1 MDGDTN
7 QKLDQLYD
15 DVQSIKSVIR
25 QKKSTLHQVLHPRHL
40 RLSMLFIG
48 FCISLFSL
56 VYYFL
61 MLRYVNF
68 STVPPQTRQIY
79 IISMSLMVVVLL
91 SLFFV
96 FWSKSMANNKI
107 KGSGELWEQALDS
120 IFSFR
125 IFNLLFPVRVLGFYF
140 VITFIEKDMLYFIVP
155 TLSIVVG
162 LQANFLGCITET
174 RNYVIGGYWYLV
186 TALITLIYANSI
198 PTPLAVFFSLGCG
211 SLLFG
216 LLPNSK
222 A

>member
-1 MDGDTN
+1 MAEEAN

-15 DVQSIKSVIR
+15 EIQSIKGVIR

-40 RLSMLFIG
+40 RLPMLFIG
-48 FCISLFSL
+48 IGISLFSL

-61 MLRYVNF
+61 MLKYVNF
-68 STVPPQTRQIY
+68 SNVPPQTRQIY
-79 IISMSLMVVVLL
+79 NISMSLTVVA
-91 SLFFV
+91 LFSFFCV
-96 FWSKSMANNKI
+96 FWARSKVNNKI
-107 KGSGELWEQALDS
+107 KGGGDVLDVLDS
-120 IFSFR
+120 LFSFR
-125 IFNLLFPVRVLGFYF
+125 IFNLMFPVRILGFYF

-162 LQANFLGCITET
+162 LHANFLGCITET
-174 RNYVIGGYWYLV
+174 RNYVIWGYWYLGA
-186 TALITLIYANSI
+186 ALITLIYANSI

-211 SLLFG
+211 SLLLG

>member
-1 MDGDTN
+1 MAKETS

-15 DVQSIKSVIR
+15 EIQSIKGVIR

-40 RLSMLFIG
+40 RLPMLLIG
-48 FCISLFSL
+48 ICISLFSL

-61 MLRYVNF
+61 MLRYEDL
-68 STVPPQTRQIY
+68 STIPQETRQVY
-79 IISMSLMVVVLL
+79 IISMFLMVVVLI
-91 SLFFV
+91 SLFSV
-96 FWSKSMANNKI
+96 FWSRSMAKNKI
-107 KGSGELWEQALDS
+107 KGSGDALDS

-125 IFNLLFPVRVLGFYF
+125 IFNLLFPVRILALYF
-140 VITFIEKDMLYFIVP
+140 IITFIEKDMLYFIVP

-186 TALITLIYANSI
+186 TALIALIYADSI
-198 PTPLAVFFSLGCG
+198 PTSLAVFFSLGCG